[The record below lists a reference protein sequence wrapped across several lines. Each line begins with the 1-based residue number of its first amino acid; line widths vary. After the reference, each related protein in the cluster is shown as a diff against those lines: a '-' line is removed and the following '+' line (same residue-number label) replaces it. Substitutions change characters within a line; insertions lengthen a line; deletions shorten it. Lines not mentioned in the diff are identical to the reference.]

1 MRPTSNRRDS
11 PPPPCPPSRSL
22 HRPLLSLTILPAFTP
37 CQSLDATPK
46 VRTSSR
52 ALRISYRHHEDTS
65 PAKRVLTISRPRAR
79 SSCLRR
85 ASPHWPRRSR
95 SGRWER
101 RRSSPNCERARTF
114 CRNTTEAREVAILA
128 SFYPIP
134 LASCPMI
141 VGAVENRNP
150 GMAVRSCL
158 YLIVVSSS
166 FQREVRAQGSVCQL
180 PPRAGAAH
188 GP

>member
-1 MRPTSNRRDS
+1 MSVARRHSQGPDK
-11 PPPPCPPSRSL
+11 L
-22 HRPLLSLTILPAFTP
+22 A
-37 CQSLDATPK
+37 
-46 VRTSSR
+46 R

-65 PAKRVLTISRPRAR
+65 PAKRVLTISRPRASGQAVSAVHPHIGQGAR
-79 SSCLRR
+79 GLEDGKDDGLLRIVSELEHFVEIR
-85 ASPHWPRRSR
+85 
-95 SGRWER
+95 
-101 RRSSPNCERARTF
+101 
-114 CRNTTEAREVAILA
+114 TTEEREIAILT

-134 LASCPMI
+134 LASCPTI

-150 GMAVRSCL
+150 GMVARSCL

>member
-1 MRPTSNRRDS
+1 MSVARRHSQGPDK
-11 PPPPCPPSRSL
+11 L
-22 HRPLLSLTILPAFTP
+22 A
-37 CQSLDATPK
+37 
-46 VRTSSR
+46 R
-52 ALRISYRHHEDTS
+52 ALQISYRHHEDTS

-85 ASPHWPRRSR
+85 ASPRWPRRSR

-101 RRSSPNCERARTF
+101 RRSSPNCERARTL

-150 GMAVRSCL
+150 GMVVRSCL